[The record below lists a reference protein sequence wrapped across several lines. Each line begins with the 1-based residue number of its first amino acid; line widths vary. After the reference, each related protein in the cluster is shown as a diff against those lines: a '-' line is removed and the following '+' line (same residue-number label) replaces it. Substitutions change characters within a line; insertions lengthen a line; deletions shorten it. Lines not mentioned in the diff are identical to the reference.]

1 MALSETK
8 RMEYEQLYLENKPS
22 LTEKEVRSPDK
33 TVLSVHAGQIP
44 GTERLVLKLTTDK
57 GTDTLSLNP
66 MISYYLMLLLMKGI
80 QKNDWIE
87 VEYKIEGGMT
97 RQ

>member
-1 MALSETK
+1 MALSEAK
-8 RMEYEQLYLENKPS
+8 RMEYEGLYLENKPS
-22 LTEKEVRSPDK
+22 LTENEKRSPDK
-33 TVLSVHAGQIP
+33 AVISFDIGGVAGA
-44 GTERLVLKLTTDK
+44 ERLVLKLATDK
-57 GTDTLSLNP
+57 GTEILSLNP

-80 QKNDWIE
+80 KRNDWVD